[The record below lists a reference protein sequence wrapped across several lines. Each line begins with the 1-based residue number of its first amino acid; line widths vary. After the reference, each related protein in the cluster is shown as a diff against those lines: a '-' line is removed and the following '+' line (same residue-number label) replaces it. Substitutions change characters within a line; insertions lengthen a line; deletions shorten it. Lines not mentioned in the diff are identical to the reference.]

1 VTFVGA
7 PGSVV
12 TVMELD
18 AGDDALV
25 PDALVAVT
33 VNVYDVPLTSPLTV
47 HDVIAV
53 EQVSEPGEE
62 VTV

>member
-1 VTFVGA
+1 MEGFDGRPT
-7 PGSVV
+7 PVV
-12 TVMELD
+12 
-18 AGDDALV
+18 
-25 PDALVAVT
+25 LVAVT
-33 VNVYDVPLTSPLTV
+33 VKVYDVPLTSPLTV

>member
-1 VTFVGA
+1 
-7 PGSVV
+7 
-12 TVMELD
+12 MELD

-25 PDALVAVT
+25 PVVLVAVT
-33 VNVYDVPLTSPLTV
+33 VKVYDVPLTSPLIV

>member
-1 VTFVGA
+1 VGTPGA
-7 PGSVV
+7 PRGDTELEGFDGRPTPVV
-12 TVMELD
+12 
-18 AGDDALV
+18 
-25 PDALVAVT
+25 LVAVT
-33 VNVYDVPLTSPLTV
+33 VKVYDVPITSPLTV